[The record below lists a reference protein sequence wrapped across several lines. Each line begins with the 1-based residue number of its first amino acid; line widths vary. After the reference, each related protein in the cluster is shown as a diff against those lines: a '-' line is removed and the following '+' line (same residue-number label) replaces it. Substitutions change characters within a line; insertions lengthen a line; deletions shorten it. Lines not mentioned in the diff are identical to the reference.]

1 MSSRSGRPQAAK
13 IIVPAVAFAPSA
25 RNSLRLIF
33 MRLFGPLSESN
44 LMVARRAIGR
54 RVVVAVAVHALAHLQ
69 FFNLCDLFHCCN
81 VAVAGRTYCCSP
93 NIRTVCTAG

>member
-33 MRLFGPLSESN
+33 IRLFGPLSESN
-44 LMVARRAIGR
+44 LMVTRRAISWR
-54 RVVVAVAVHALAHLQ
+54 IVVAVAVHTLTHLKR
-69 FFNLCDLFHCCN
+69 FDLCDLFHCCN
-81 VAVAGRTYCCSP
+81 VAVAR
-93 NIRTVCTAG
+93 